1 MNPNEPTITVQ
12 ADLVEPLCQDLGVLA
27 DWLAHA
33 SDEALDELAEFAYHD
48 TGQARTC
55 LTDLI
60 ADLGRY
66 QLLLQRLLLAA
77 LRAQR

>member
-1 MNPNEPTITVQ
+1 MNHDEPTIAVDIYL
-12 ADLVEPLCQDLGVLA
+12 AEPLCHDLGVLE

-48 TGQARTC
+48 TGQARAC
-55 LTDLI
+55 LTHLI

-66 QLLLQRLLLAA
+66 QVILHRLLAA
-77 LRAQR
+77 LPTQR